1 MATIVDP
8 KRPRTGLKASVGA
21 LGGGGSGKRMQ
32 VDASKVGRVG
42 RVSRAAARDLE
53 HLRGVS
59 LREKATQEAFLS
71 LWRGAGRAHMVIHRL
86 ARSHS

>member
-1 MATIVDP
+1 
-8 KRPRTGLKASVGA
+8 
-21 LGGGGSGKRMQ
+21 MQ

-59 LREKATQEAFLS
+59 LREKATQEALEEPECQEDALS
-71 LWRGAGRAHMVIHRL
+71 ACGEAQEEHTWSFTGLREAIAKRWPLGGK
-86 ARSHS
+86 